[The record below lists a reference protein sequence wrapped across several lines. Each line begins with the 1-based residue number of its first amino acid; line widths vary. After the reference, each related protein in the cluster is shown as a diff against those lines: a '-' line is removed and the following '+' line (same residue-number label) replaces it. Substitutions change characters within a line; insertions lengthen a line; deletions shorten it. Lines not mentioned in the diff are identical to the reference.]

1 MFEKSRAVLELF
13 SQLDEAIA
21 QFQNQTGLL
30 CKFGCG
36 ACCFKPDIEATILE
50 FIPLALK
57 IYQENKAEEV
67 LEKLESANSIC
78 IVLKDT
84 GSKGMCTQY
93 ENRGLI
99 CRLFGYSARTNKYG
113 KRELITC
120 QIIKEEQ
127 PQSVSAATKIL
138 SSPTPAPVMSDYYR
152 RLQNI
157 DLDLTREFFPINTA
171 IKKALEYV
179 MHRMAYLE
187 NSAFD

>member
-1 MFEKSRAVLELF
+1 MLEKSEAVIELF
-13 SQLDEAIA
+13 SELDEAIA
-21 QFQNQTGLL
+21 KFQEQTGLH

-36 ACCFKPDIEATILE
+36 ACCFKPDIEASVLE

-57 IYQENKAEEV
+57 IYRENKAEEV
-67 LEKLESANSIC
+67 LEKLEHAASVC
-78 IVLKDT
+78 IVLKDV

-120 QIIKEEQ
+120 QIIKEGQ
-127 PQSVSAATKIL
+127 PQNVSAAAEIL
-138 SSPTPAPVMSDYYR
+138 NSPSPAPVMSDYYR

-157 DLDLTREFFPINTA
+157 DLDLTRELFPVNTA

-179 MHRMAYLE
+179 MHRMSYL
-187 NSAFD
+187 S